1 MIDAT
6 QIKFKVSS
14 VDSELLRKLGEQ
26 AADHMG
32 EAQSSDP
39 GNFKIKPTD
48 EGIWDPGE
56 DPG

>member
-48 EGIWDPGE
+48 EGI
-56 DPG
+56 